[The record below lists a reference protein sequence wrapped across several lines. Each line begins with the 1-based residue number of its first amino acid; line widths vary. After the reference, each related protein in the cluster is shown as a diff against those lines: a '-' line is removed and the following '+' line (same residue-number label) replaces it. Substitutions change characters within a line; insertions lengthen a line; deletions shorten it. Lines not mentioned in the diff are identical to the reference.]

1 MEIYFSSISLSMNP
15 SIFLPVTGDASDLEE
30 ALDGLVEHGVDHGH
44 RQPDVANVT
53 FMQGY
58 FVS

>member
-1 MEIYFSSISLSMNP
+1 MKIFFSLYFIIYESINLNP

-53 FMQGY
+53 FI
-58 FVS
+58 